1 MLATEEKLDLCST
14 CNDTILCIPNSRRPV
29 LFCEQFDN
37 FVPISGNNK
46 EAKKT
51 KISAKFITIDESED
65 FKFLGLCIN
74 CDFRV
79 ECPLAKK
86 EGGVW
91 HCEEY
96 R

>member
-1 MLATEEKLDLCST
+1 MLVENAKLDLCST
-14 CNDTILCIPNSRRPV
+14 CIDITHCVPNSRRPV
-29 LFCEQFDN
+29 FFCEQFND
-37 FVPISGNNK
+37 FVPKKKNK
-46 EAKKT
+46 INPAPKVT
-51 KISAKFITIDESED
+51 TIIDEMKTSSN

-74 CDFRV
+74 CDFRE
-79 ECPLAKK
+79 ECPHAKK